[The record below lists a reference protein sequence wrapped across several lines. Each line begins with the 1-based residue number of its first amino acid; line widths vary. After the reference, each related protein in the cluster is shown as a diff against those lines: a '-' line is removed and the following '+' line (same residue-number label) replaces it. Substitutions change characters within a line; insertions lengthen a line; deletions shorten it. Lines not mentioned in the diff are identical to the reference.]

1 MKQRILNT
9 SFIISILSTCQT
21 DNNLDVLGEIK
32 YININASSFY
42 FFLIWLKH
50 LNDMR
55 DSDFIS
61 IARHALEIP
70 VRMCA
75 KSEFESL
82 IHILLTV

>member
-1 MKQRILNT
+1 M
-9 SFIISILSTCQT
+9 SALS
-21 DNNLDVLGEIK
+21 L
-32 YININASSFY
+32 Y
-42 FFLIWLKH
+42 FFLIWLLKH